1 MTGRIAILAGASGL
15 VGGSLLRL
23 LLDDP
28 DYDRVVAL
36 GRRAPSIADPKLDA
50 QVVDFAALPG
60 IVGTDAFCCLG
71 TTMRLAG
78 SRAAF
83 RQVDHD
89 HVLAF
94 AAAARQ
100 GGATRLALVSS
111 VGADPTS
118 GTYYLRVKGETE
130 RGVAALGFAG
140 LDIFRP
146 SLLLGP
152 RQSRRPAEAVA
163 QAVLPLLDP
172 LLPTR
177 YRALDHRL
185 VARAMQA
192 AMRLPPAHRIHHVA
206 EIRRLAAA

>member
-1 MTGRIAILAGASGL
+1 MTGRVALLAGASGL
-15 VGGSLLRL
+15 VGGCLLRL

-28 DYDRVVAL
+28 AYDRVVAL
-36 GRRAPSIADPKLDA
+36 GRRSLAVGHAKLEA
-50 QVVDFAALPG
+50 LSVDFAALPT
-60 IVGTDAFCCLG
+60 VAVTDAFCCLG

-111 VGADPTS
+111 VGADPAS
-118 GTYYLRVKGETE
+118 GTFYLRVKGEAE
-130 RGVAALGFAG
+130 RSVAALGFAG
-140 LDIFRP
+140 LDVFRP

-152 RQSRRPAEAVA
+152 RQGRRPAEAVA
-163 QAVLPLLDP
+163 QAVMPLLNP

-185 VARAMQA
+185 VARAMLA
-192 AMRLPPAHRIHHVA
+192 AMRLPPAHRVHHVA
-206 EIRRLAAA
+206 DIPRLATA